1 MKSQVLL
8 SIVILISVIIFS
20 YVYGVTNRYVAIS
33 NGTSGGSLV
42 DTWTGDI
49 YSPNSFS
56 NLSKIRKD
64 SQQ

>member
-1 MKSQVLL
+1 MKSQVIL
-8 SIVILISVIIFS
+8 SVVILISVIIFS
-20 YVYGVTNRYVAIS
+20 YVYGVTNRYTAIS

-56 NLSKIRKD
+56 NLSEIRGTN
-64 SQQ
+64 QE

>member
-8 SIVILISVIIFS
+8 SIVILICTIMFS

-33 NGTSGGSLV
+33 NGTNGGSLV

-49 YSPNSFS
+49 YSPNSFT
-56 NLSKIRKD
+56 NLSKMRG
-64 SQQ
+64 SNE